1 MTNTNNDKPESTK
14 YLKNIFEQS
23 LGVLCEDKGSA
34 AETRLQHASLP
45 VYMDPVN
52 LQKRALIEA
61 AKALAALWN
70 ISDLTRTKLPSRPV
84 KYSRLPS

>member
-1 MTNTNNDKPESTK
+1 MANANDKPESTK

-23 LGVLCEDKGSA
+23 LVVLCEDKSSA
-34 AETRLQHASLP
+34 AETHLQHASLP

-52 LQKRALIEA
+52 LQKRALLEA

-70 ISDLTRTKLPSRPV
+70 ISDLTDRA
-84 KYSRLPS
+84 KYNRV

>member
-1 MTNTNNDKPESTK
+1 MANANDDKPESTK
-14 YLKNIFEQS
+14 YLKIFEQS
-23 LGVLCEDKGSA
+23 LGVLCEGKGSA
-34 AETRLQHASLP
+34 ADKHLQHASLP

-52 LQKRALIEA
+52 LQKRALLEA

-70 ISDLTRTKLPSRPV
+70 ISGLTRTKLSSRPI